1 MTSLQHCDPS
11 KSETRFVGT
20 KARASVLAIVSD
32 ADRRQLEGHLRN
44 CEAVRTPFL
53 SRVLERKIRASAS
66 SGGEPDDDVVRGG
79 SQVTY
84 SIAGGPQQCGLLV
97 HRARLEAAAG
107 GIIPVAS
114 LLGATLIGMRV
125 GQRAPLL
132 CEDGAIVS
140 LMVLGVVRS
149 V

>member
-11 KSETRFVGT
+11 KSETRFVGA

-32 ADRRQLEGHLRN
+32 VDRRQLEGHLRN
-44 CEAVRTPFL
+44 CEAVGTPFL
-53 SRVLERKIRASAS
+53 SRVLERKIRASEA

-97 HRARLEAAAG
+97 HRARLEAAD
-107 GIIPVAS
+107 GIIRWHRFWGP
-114 LLGATLIGMRV
+114 R
-125 GQRAPLL
+125 
-132 CEDGAIVS
+132 
-140 LMVLGVVRS
+140 
-149 V
+149 

>member
-11 KSETRFVGT
+11 KSETLFVGA

-44 CEAVRTPFL
+44 CEAVRPPFL

-97 HRARLEAAAG
+97 HRARLEAAG

>member
-11 KSETRFVGT
+11 KSETRFVGA

-44 CEAVRTPFL
+44 CEAVRPPFL

-97 HRARLEAAAG
+97 HRARLEAAG